1 MWHLL
6 VHVYIYHLLFLLTHP
21 VWDVTLAQNPETLIE
36 IISTHTSRVGC
47 DITAWVVTVC
57 LTPISTH
64 TSRVGCDWRYMTITG
79 QLSHFYSH
87 IPCGMWPDNGI
98 PNYGGTNFYSHIPC
112 GMWQCNF
119 NSQQLVRQFLL
130 THPVWDVT
138 CSTTVFHR
146 LFRISTHTSRVGCD
160 CDVQVYSLYDEI
172 STHTSR
178 VGCDGVDYGV
188 FNKNQFLLTHPVW
201 DVTWGD

>member
-1 MWHLL
+1 MGCDLVTFEVSNLL
-6 VHVYIYHLLFLLTHP
+6 RSFLLTHP
-21 VWDVTLAQNPETLIE
+21 VWDVTSFSSCIYLPSI
-36 IISTHTSRVGC
+36 
-47 DITAWVVTVC
+47 
-57 LTPISTH
+57 ISTH

-130 THPVWDVT
+130 THPGWDVT
-138 CSTTVFHR
+138 IPKNQREQS
-146 LFRISTHTSRVGCD
+146 
-160 CDVQVYSLYDEI
+160 QEI

-178 VGCDGVDYGV
+178 VGCDQHSTELII
-188 FNKNQFLLTHPVW
+188 FQLISTHTSRVGC
-201 DVTWGD
+201 D